1 MPPDEPTMPDDNP
14 TTADSG
20 PDTLHVCCVSER
32 EIGTQAGKSHENVET
47 RILEAKRIREQLI
60 QAIAVS
66 HITLFAVDSNR
77 KVTMLDGALVKGSPW
92 AKSKWHIG
100 KDVCDVFSRLDS
112 NLPEGQM
119 PPFLASLEAVLSG
132 EVVEDV
138 QKHEI
143 RQMAFQPLFK
153 KTSRADGT
161 EDVSI
166 DGAVGLL
173 LDLAEL
179 RDHGMDFEA
188 QQISQQV
195 AKLFI
200 AEGAS
205 DLKNQFLANVSSPSA
220 PTEHLQSADSEE
232 MSHEF
237 RTPVVGVINMAQ
249 LLLVD
254 DGLRREQRKL
264 AVNIH
269 RSAKTLLD
277 LVNDILD
284 FSKTDSDTLD
294 IETVQFSPLPVIRDL
309 ADLLRFA
316 AELKGLAFHFHIAT
330 NIKAAFQVMGDP
342 GRLRQVL
349 ANLLANSVAADQGY
363 VKFTVIKEHEGAE
376 TATLKFVVEDTGR
389 ITEEDIQTDTSTA
402 KKSGRTEHGLS
413 ISKSVRGGILVLIA
427 EDNPINQQFALTS
440 IKKLGFQATA
450 VGNGQEALRYME
462 AACQGK
468 QPKPKIILMDIQMP
482 IIDGY
487 GCTDLLRH
495 RVPLKDYAD
504 DVPIVALT
512 ASAIEGDKEKCKAV
526 GMDDYMSKP
535 ITIDTLERVLVRWS
549 IQGRTAA
556 PPLDRHTSD
565 FSDSSKQSDCYTPGT
580 DSGES
585 RMFVHS
591 ATEYDGTAFESWC
604 PMS

>member
-1 MPPDEPTMPDDNP
+1 M
-14 TTADSG
+14 
-20 PDTLHVCCVSER
+20 
-32 EIGTQAGKSHENVET
+32 
-47 RILEAKRIREQLI
+47 
-60 QAIAVS
+60 
-66 HITLFAVDSNR
+66 
-77 KVTMLDGALVKGSPW
+77 
-92 AKSKWHIG
+92 
-100 KDVCDVFSRLDS
+100 
-112 NLPEGQM
+112 
-119 PPFLASLEAVLSG
+119 
-132 EVVEDV
+132 
-138 QKHEI
+138 
-143 RQMAFQPLFK
+143 
-153 KTSRADGT
+153 
-161 EDVSI
+161 
-166 DGAVGLL
+166 GLL

-254 DGLRREQRKL
+254 DGLGREQRKL

-363 VKFTVIKEHEGAE
+363 VKFTVIKEHESAE

-413 ISKSVRGGILVLIA
+413 ISKSVVELMKGRIKLDSTPGIGTTVTLWIPFNKPPRPQTESTPRSLPDPQRPDSSSRCNSSESTSTNRSRSAWRNLSNSNLLAMLKPEEALPPSQRGGILVLIA

-549 IQGRTAA
+549 IQGRTTV
-556 PPLDRHTSD
+556 PPLDRQTSD